1 MANDDE
7 TILRSQRLQPTA
19 PWPLL
24 QQALRMALYDEYA
37 ARAYYAGVVQAFG
50 QQAPFANI
58 LKSEAQHI
66 ATLVRLCQRY
76 GVPRPLD
83 PFPAETTISP
93 SWRVNLER
101 GVSGELA
108 NIRLY
113 DYLMAWVVEPD
124 VRQVFLNLQTA
135 SRNKHLPAFQ
145 RALEKAMALEN
156 WHAQQGV
163 APSQAYVRHGPLS
176 DALERGFALLASQH
190 GAFGLIGTL
199 VRTTHPAM
207 LAGLV
212 AGGTAVH
219 LLRQAKVAPVDT
231 SLSLTQKD

>member
-1 MANDDE
+1 MANTDE
-7 TILRSQRLQPTA
+7 TILRSQRLQPAA

-24 QQALRMALYDEYA
+24 HQALRMALYDEYA

-50 QQAPFANI
+50 QQAPFASI

-83 PFPAETTISP
+83 PFPAETTISA

-113 DYLMAWVVEPD
+113 DYLLTWVTEPD
-124 VRQVFLNLQTA
+124 VRQAFLRVQAA
-135 SRNKHLPAFQ
+135 SRDKHLPAFQ

-176 DALERGFALLASQH
+176 DALERGLALLASQH

-199 VRTTHPAM
+199 VRSTHPAM
-207 LAGLV
+207 LAGMV
-212 AGGTAVH
+212 AGGAAVQ
-219 LLRQAKVAPVDT
+219 LLRKAKKPSFDS
-231 SLSLTQKD
+231 SLSQSQED